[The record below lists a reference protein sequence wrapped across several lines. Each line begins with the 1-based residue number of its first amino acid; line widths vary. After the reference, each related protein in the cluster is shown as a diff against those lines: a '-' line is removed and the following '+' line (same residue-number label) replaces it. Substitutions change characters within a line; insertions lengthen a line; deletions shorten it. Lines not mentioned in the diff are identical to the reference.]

1 MEENRNDPLTFIGFL
16 LISIIIMFWYYSNQ
30 NIPAIVENDS
40 QNIEKTISEDQLL
53 EDQLLIDNKT
63 KEIKEDDKYSFQQK
77 KLVLENKK
85 IYIEIDTKGANISM
99 LNLKEFTN
107 YNDDSLMLV
116 DLDNSSFNISIP
128 NNYNGTIDSKDII
141 FDSDIIERNKKVKL
155 TGYISDKDF
164 IEITY
169 NLDNDSYMLDYQIKL
184 NGFDTNSDQN
194 DFFISWTK
202 DSFRNSKS
210 IDYENR
216 YTALSYGFEDEKDSY
231 LSATGSSDKVIDDVN
246 WISYRE
252 HFFSSIL
259 MFENKVDKIQI
270 FSENLASVEVLDKKY
285 TKRFSTIIPI
295 DTNNSSSDFRF
306 YFGPTD
312 YNTLKGYNL
321 GIERSVPVGWGIFG
335 WINTFI
341 FFPLFSFLTKYF
353 SYGISIIVLTI
364 IVKILIA
371 PITYKQYLS
380 QAKMKVLKPEIEEI
394 NEKYKDDPMKKQQ
407 ETMSLYTRS
416 GANPMAGCL
425 PALAQ
430 MPIFF
435 ALFVFFPA
443 AFSLRQK
450 SFLWADDLSS
460 YDSILDLG
468 FYIPL
473 YGDHISLFPILA
485 SVAIFFYTKMTT
497 GGQMMPSSQTGGV
510 NMKLIMYMMP
520 LMMLFFFNNYASGL
534 SLYYFI
540 SNLLTIILML
550 LIKRFYIDDK
560 KILREIEENKQKP
573 VKAGGFR
580 ARLQKA
586 MEEAEK
592 QKRNNERRR

>member
-30 NIPAIVENDS
+30 SIPAIVENDAEI
-40 QNIEKTISEDQLL
+40 IENTISED
-53 EDQLLIDNKT
+53 ELLIDNKP
-63 KEIKEDDKYSFQQK
+63 KEIKKENKYDFEQK
-77 KLVLENKK
+77 KIVLENDK
-85 IYIEIDTKGANISM
+85 IYLEIDTKGANISL
-99 LNLKEFTN
+99 LNLKEYTN
-107 YNDDSLMLV
+107 YNDESLMLV
-116 DLDNSSFNISIP
+116 DLDNSSLNISLP
-128 NNYNGTIDSKDII
+128 DSQNNRIIDSKDII
-141 FDSDIIERNKKVKL
+141 FDSDILEENKKIKL
-155 TGYISDKDF
+155 TGYISDDDS
-164 IEITY
+164 IEIIY
-169 NLDNDSYMLDYQIKL
+169 NLDNDSFMLDYQLKF
-184 NGFDTNSDQN
+184 NGFQTYQNQN
-194 DFFISWTK
+194 DFYISWIK

-210 IDYENR
+210 LDYENR

-231 LSATGSSDKVIDDVN
+231 LSITGSSDKIIDDVN

-259 MFENKVDKIQI
+259 MFEDKLDKIQI
-270 FSENLASVEVLDKKY
+270 FSENLASIDELEKKY

-295 DTNNSSSDFRF
+295 EINNSTSDFRF

-312 YNTLKGYNL
+312 YDTLKEYNL
-321 GIERSVPVGWGIFG
+321 GIENSVPVGWGIFG

-394 NEKYKDDPMKKQQ
+394 NEKYKDDPMKRQQ

-460 YDSILDLG
+460 YDSILDFG

-497 GGQMMPSSQTGGV
+497 GGQMMPASQTGGV
-510 NMKLIMYMMP
+510 NMKLIMYLMP

-534 SLYYFI
+534 SLYYFV
-540 SNLLTIILML
+540 SNLLTIMLML

-560 KILREIEENKQKP
+560 KILREIEQNKQKP
-573 VKAGGFR
+573 IKVGGFR

-592 QKRNNERRR
+592 QKRNKERKS

>member
-30 NIPAIVENDS
+30 SIPAIVGNDAEIIEN
-40 QNIEKTISEDQLL
+40 TISED
-53 EDQLLIDNKT
+53 ELLIDNKP
-63 KEIKEDDKYSFQQK
+63 KEIKKENKYDFEQK
-77 KLVLENKK
+77 KIVLENDK
-85 IYIEIDTKGANISM
+85 IYLEIDTKGANITL
-99 LNLKEFTN
+99 LNLKEYTN
-107 YNDDSLMLV
+107 YNDESLMLV
-116 DLDNSSFNISIP
+116 DLDNSSLNISLPDNQNSRI
-128 NNYNGTIDSKDII
+128 IDSKDII
-141 FDSDIIERNKKVKL
+141 FDSDILEENKKIKL
-155 TGYISDKDF
+155 TGYISDDDS
-164 IEITY
+164 IEIIY
-169 NLDNDSYMLDYQIKL
+169 NLDNDSFMLDYQLKF
-184 NGFDTNSDQN
+184 NGFQTYQNQN
-194 DFFISWTK
+194 DFYISWIK

-210 IDYENR
+210 LDYENR

-231 LSATGSSDKVIDDVN
+231 LSITGSSDKIIDDVN

-259 MFENKVDKIQI
+259 MFEDKLDKIQI
-270 FSENLASVEVLDKKY
+270 FSENLASIDELEKKY

-295 DTNNSSSDFRF
+295 EINNSTSDFRF

-312 YNTLKGYNL
+312 YDSLKEYNL
-321 GIERSVPVGWGIFG
+321 GIENSVPVGWGIFG

-394 NEKYKDDPMKKQQ
+394 NEKYKDDPMKRQQ

-460 YDSILDLG
+460 YDSILDFG

-497 GGQMMPSSQTGGV
+497 GGQMMPASQTGGV
-510 NMKLIMYMMP
+510 NMKLIMYLMP

-534 SLYYFI
+534 SLYYFV

-560 KILREIEENKQKP
+560 KILREIEQNKQKP
-573 VKAGGFR
+573 IKVGGFR

-592 QKRNNERRR
+592 QKRNNERKS

>member
-30 NIPAIVENDS
+30 SIPAIVGNDAEIIEN
-40 QNIEKTISEDQLL
+40 TISED
-53 EDQLLIDNKT
+53 ELLIDNKP
-63 KEIKEDDKYSFQQK
+63 KEIKEEDKYNFQQK
-77 KLVLENKK
+77 KLVLENDKM
-85 IYIEIDTKGANISM
+85 YLEIDTKGANITL
-99 LNLKEFTN
+99 LNLKGYTN
-107 YNDDSLMLV
+107 YNDESLMLV
-116 DLDNSSFNISIP
+116 DQDNSSLNISIP
-128 NNYNGTIDSKDII
+128 DNQNSRVIDTKDII
-141 FDSDIIERNKKVKL
+141 FESDILQENKKIKF
-155 TGYISDKDF
+155 TGYISDDDI
-164 IEITY
+164 IEIIY
-169 NLDNDSYMLDYQIKL
+169 NLDNDSFMLDYQVKF
-184 NGFDTNSDQN
+184 NGFETYQNQN
-194 DFFISWTK
+194 DFYISWIK

-210 IDYENR
+210 LDYENR

-231 LSATGSSDKVIDDVN
+231 LSITGSSDKIIDDVN

-252 HFFSSIL
+252 HFFSSII
-259 MFENKVDKIQI
+259 MFEDKLDKIQI
-270 FSENLASVEVLDKKY
+270 FSENLASIDELEKKY

-295 DTNNSSSDFRF
+295 EINNSTSDFRF

-312 YNTLKGYNL
+312 YDSLKEYNL
-321 GIERSVPVGWGIFG
+321 GIENSVPVGWGIFG

-394 NEKYKDDPMKKQQ
+394 NEKYKDDPMKRQQ

-460 YDSILDLG
+460 YDSILDFG

-497 GGQMMPSSQTGGV
+497 GGQMMPASQTGGV
-510 NMKLIMYMMP
+510 NMKLIMYLMP

-534 SLYYFI
+534 SLYYFV

-560 KILREIEENKQKP
+560 KILREIEQNKQKP
-573 VKAGGFR
+573 IKVGGFR

-592 QKRNNERRR
+592 QKRNNERKS

>member
-30 NIPAIVENDS
+30 NIPAIVENDTEK
-40 QNIEKTISEDQLL
+40 IENTIAED
-53 EDQLLIDNKT
+53 ELLIDNKP
-63 KEIKEDDKYSFQQK
+63 KEIKEEDKYNFQQK
-77 KLVLENKK
+77 KLVLENDKM
-85 IYIEIDTKGANISM
+85 YLEIDTKGANITL
-99 LNLKEFTN
+99 LNLKGYTN
-107 YNDDSLMLV
+107 YNDESLMLV
-116 DLDNSSFNISIP
+116 DQDNSSLNISIP
-128 NNYNGTIDSKDII
+128 DNQNSRVIDTKDII
-141 FDSDIIERNKKVKL
+141 FDSDILQENKKIKF
-155 TGYISDKDF
+155 TGYISDDDI
-164 IEITY
+164 IEIIY
-169 NLDNDSYMLDYQIKL
+169 NLDNDSFMLDYQVKF
-184 NGFDTNSDQN
+184 NGFETYQNQN
-194 DFFISWTK
+194 DFYISWIK

-210 IDYENR
+210 LDYENR

-231 LSATGSSDKVIDDVN
+231 LSIAGSSDKIIDDVN

-259 MFENKVDKIQI
+259 MFDDKLDKIQI
-270 FSENLASVEVLDKKY
+270 FSENLASIDELEKKY

-295 DTNNSSSDFRF
+295 EINNSTSDFIF

-312 YNTLKGYNL
+312 YDALKEYNL
-321 GIERSVPVGWGIFG
+321 GIENSVPVGWGIFG

-394 NEKYKDDPMKKQQ
+394 NEKYKDDPMKRQQ

-460 YDSILDLG
+460 YDSILDFG

-497 GGQMMPSSQTGGV
+497 GGQMMPASQTGGV
-510 NMKLIMYMMP
+510 NMKLIMYLMP

-534 SLYYFI
+534 SLYYFV

-560 KILREIEENKQKP
+560 KILREIEQNKQKP
-573 VKAGGFR
+573 IKVGGFR

-592 QKRNNERRR
+592 QKRNKERKS

>member
-30 NIPAIVENDS
+30 SIPAIVENDAEI
-40 QNIEKTISEDQLL
+40 IENTISED
-53 EDQLLIDNKT
+53 ELLIDNKP
-63 KEIKEDDKYSFQQK
+63 KEIKKENKYDFEQK
-77 KLVLENKK
+77 KIVLENDK
-85 IYIEIDTKGANISM
+85 IYLEIDTKGANITL
-99 LNLKEFTN
+99 LNLKEYTN
-107 YNDDSLMLV
+107 YNDESLMLV
-116 DLDNSSFNISIP
+116 DLNNSSLNISLP
-128 NNYNGTIDSKDII
+128 DSQNNRIIDSKDII
-141 FDSDIIERNKKVKL
+141 FDSDILEENKKIKL
-155 TGYISDKDF
+155 TGYISDDDS
-164 IEITY
+164 IEIIY
-169 NLDNDSYMLDYQIKL
+169 NLDNDSFMLDYQLKF
-184 NGFDTNSDQN
+184 NGFQTYQNQN
-194 DFFISWTK
+194 DFYISWIK

-210 IDYENR
+210 LDYENR

-231 LSATGSSDKVIDDVN
+231 LSITGSSDKIIDDVN

-259 MFENKVDKIQI
+259 MFEDKLDKIQI
-270 FSENLASVEVLDKKY
+270 FSENLASIDELEKKY

-295 DTNNSSSDFRF
+295 EINNSTSDFRF

-312 YNTLKGYNL
+312 YDSLKEYNL
-321 GIERSVPVGWGIFG
+321 GIENSVPVGWGIFG

-394 NEKYKDDPMKKQQ
+394 NEKYKDDPMKRQQ

-460 YDSILDLG
+460 YDSILDFG

-497 GGQMMPSSQTGGV
+497 GGQMMPASQTGGV
-510 NMKLIMYMMP
+510 NMKLIMYLMP

-534 SLYYFI
+534 SLYYFV
-540 SNLLTIILML
+540 SNLLTIMLML

-560 KILREIEENKQKP
+560 KILREIEQNKQKP
-573 VKAGGFR
+573 IKVGGFR

-592 QKRNNERRR
+592 QKRNNERKS

>member
-30 NIPAIVENDS
+30 SIPAIVENDAEI
-40 QNIEKTISEDQLL
+40 IENTISED
-53 EDQLLIDNKT
+53 ELLIDNKP
-63 KEIKEDDKYSFQQK
+63 KEIKKENKYDFEQK
-77 KLVLENKK
+77 KIVLENDK
-85 IYIEIDTKGANISM
+85 IYLEIDTKGANITL
-99 LNLKEFTN
+99 LNLKEYTN
-107 YNDDSLMLV
+107 YNDESLMLV
-116 DLDNSSFNISIP
+116 DLDNSSLNISLPDNQNSRI
-128 NNYNGTIDSKDII
+128 IDSKDII
-141 FDSDIIERNKKVKL
+141 FDSDILEQNKKIKL
-155 TGYISDKDF
+155 TGYISDDDS
-164 IEITY
+164 IEIIY
-169 NLDNDSYMLDYQIKL
+169 NLDNDSFMLDYQLKF
-184 NGFDTNSDQN
+184 NGFQTYQNQN
-194 DFFISWTK
+194 DFYISWIK

-210 IDYENR
+210 LDYENR

-231 LSATGSSDKVIDDVN
+231 LSITGSSDKIIDDVN

-259 MFENKVDKIQI
+259 MFEDKLDKIQI
-270 FSENLASVEVLDKKY
+270 FSENLASIDELEKKY

-295 DTNNSSSDFRF
+295 EINNSTSDFRF

-312 YNTLKGYNL
+312 YDTLKEYNL
-321 GIERSVPVGWGIFG
+321 GIENSVPVGWGIFG

-394 NEKYKDDPMKKQQ
+394 NEKYKDDPMKRQQ

-460 YDSILDLG
+460 YDSILDFG

-497 GGQMMPSSQTGGV
+497 GGQMMPASQTGGV
-510 NMKLIMYMMP
+510 NMKLIMYLMP

-534 SLYYFI
+534 SLYYFV
-540 SNLLTIILML
+540 SNLLTIMLML

-560 KILREIEENKQKP
+560 KILREIEQNKQKP
-573 VKAGGFR
+573 IKVGGFR

-592 QKRNNERRR
+592 QKRNNERKS

>member
-77 KLVLENKK
+77 KLVLENEK

-169 NLDNDSYMLDYQIKL
+169 NLDNDSYMLDYKIKL

-259 MFENKVDKIQI
+259 MFENKLDKIQI

>member
-77 KLVLENKK
+77 KLVLENEK

-259 MFENKVDKIQI
+259 MFENKLDKIQI

-592 QKRNNERRR
+592 QKRNNESRG

>member
-1 MEENRNDPLTFIGFL
+1 
-16 LISIIIMFWYYSNQ
+16 MFWYYSNQ
-30 NIPAIVENDS
+30 SIPAIVGNDAEIIEN
-40 QNIEKTISEDQLL
+40 TISED
-53 EDQLLIDNKT
+53 ELLIDNKP
-63 KEIKEDDKYSFQQK
+63 KEIKKENKYDFEQK
-77 KLVLENKK
+77 KIVLENDK
-85 IYIEIDTKGANISM
+85 IYLEIDTKGANITL
-99 LNLKEFTN
+99 LNLKEYTN
-107 YNDDSLMLV
+107 YNDESLMLV
-116 DLDNSSFNISIP
+116 DLDNSSLNISLPDNQNSRI
-128 NNYNGTIDSKDII
+128 IDSKDII
-141 FDSDIIERNKKVKL
+141 FDSDILEENKKIKL
-155 TGYISDKDF
+155 TGYISDDDS
-164 IEITY
+164 IEIIY
-169 NLDNDSYMLDYQIKL
+169 NLDNDSFMLDYQLKF
-184 NGFDTNSDQN
+184 NGFQTYQNQN
-194 DFFISWTK
+194 DFYISWIK

-210 IDYENR
+210 LDYENR

-231 LSATGSSDKVIDDVN
+231 LSITGSSDKIIDDVN

-259 MFENKVDKIQI
+259 MFEDKLDKIQI
-270 FSENLASVEVLDKKY
+270 FSENLASIDELEKKY

-295 DTNNSSSDFRF
+295 EINNSTSDFRF

-312 YNTLKGYNL
+312 YDSLKEYNL
-321 GIERSVPVGWGIFG
+321 GIENSVPVGWGIFG

-394 NEKYKDDPMKKQQ
+394 NEKYKDDPMKRQQ

-460 YDSILDLG
+460 YDSILDFG

-497 GGQMMPSSQTGGV
+497 GGQMMPASQTGGV
-510 NMKLIMYMMP
+510 NMKLIMYLMP

-534 SLYYFI
+534 SLYYFV
-540 SNLLTIILML
+540 SNLLTIMLML

-560 KILREIEENKQKP
+560 KILREIEQNKQKP
-573 VKAGGFR
+573 IKVGGFR

-592 QKRNNERRR
+592 QKRNNERKS

>member
-30 NIPAIVENDS
+30 SIPAIVGNDAEIIEN
-40 QNIEKTISEDQLL
+40 TISED
-53 EDQLLIDNKT
+53 ELLIDNKP
-63 KEIKEDDKYSFQQK
+63 KEIKKENKYNFQRK
-77 KLVLENKK
+77 KIVLENDK
-85 IYIEIDTKGANISM
+85 IYLEIDTKGANITL
-99 LNLKEFTN
+99 LNLKEYTN
-107 YNDDSLMLV
+107 YNDESLMLV
-116 DLDNSSFNISIP
+116 DLDNSSLNISLPDNQNSRI
-128 NNYNGTIDSKDII
+128 IDSKDII
-141 FDSDIIERNKKVKL
+141 FDSDILEENKKIKL
-155 TGYISDKDF
+155 TGYISDDDS
-164 IEITY
+164 IEIIY
-169 NLDNDSYMLDYQIKL
+169 NLDNDSFMLDYQLKF
-184 NGFDTNSDQN
+184 NGFQTYQNQN
-194 DFFISWTK
+194 DFYISWIK

-210 IDYENR
+210 LDYENR

-231 LSATGSSDKVIDDVN
+231 LSITGSSDKIIDDVN

-259 MFENKVDKIQI
+259 MFEDKLDKIQI
-270 FSENLASVEVLDKKY
+270 FSENLASIDELEKKY

-295 DTNNSSSDFRF
+295 EINNSTSDFRF

-312 YNTLKGYNL
+312 YDSLKEYNL
-321 GIERSVPVGWGIFG
+321 GIENSVPVGWGIFG

-394 NEKYKDDPMKKQQ
+394 NEKYKDDPMKRQQ

-460 YDSILDLG
+460 YDSILDFG

-497 GGQMMPSSQTGGV
+497 GGQMMPASQTGGV
-510 NMKLIMYMMP
+510 NMKLIMYLMP

-534 SLYYFI
+534 SLYYFV
-540 SNLLTIILML
+540 SNLLTIMLML

-560 KILREIEENKQKP
+560 KILREIEQNKQKP
-573 VKAGGFR
+573 IKVGGFR

-592 QKRNNERRR
+592 QKRNNERKS

>member
-30 NIPAIVENDS
+30 SIPAIVGNDAEIIEN
-40 QNIEKTISEDQLL
+40 TISED
-53 EDQLLIDNKT
+53 ELLIDNKP
-63 KEIKEDDKYSFQQK
+63 KEIKKENKYDFEQK
-77 KLVLENKK
+77 KIVLENDK
-85 IYIEIDTKGANISM
+85 IYLEIDTKGANISL
-99 LNLKEFTN
+99 LNLKEYTN
-107 YNDDSLMLV
+107 YNDESLMLV
-116 DLDNSSFNISIP
+116 DLDNSSLNISLP
-128 NNYNGTIDSKDII
+128 DSQNNRIIDSKDII
-141 FDSDIIERNKKVKL
+141 FDSDILEENKKIKL
-155 TGYISDKDF
+155 TGYISDDDS
-164 IEITY
+164 IEIIY
-169 NLDNDSYMLDYQIKL
+169 NLDNDSFILDYQLKF
-184 NGFDTNSDQN
+184 NGFQTYQNQN
-194 DFFISWTK
+194 DFYISWIK

-210 IDYENR
+210 LDYENR

-231 LSATGSSDKVIDDVN
+231 LSITGSSDKIIDDVN

-259 MFENKVDKIQI
+259 MFEDKLDKIQI
-270 FSENLASVEVLDKKY
+270 FSENLASIDELEKKY

-295 DTNNSSSDFRF
+295 EINNSTSDFRF

-312 YNTLKGYNL
+312 YDSLKEYNL
-321 GIERSVPVGWGIFG
+321 GIENSVPVGWGIFG

-394 NEKYKDDPMKKQQ
+394 NEKYKDDPMKRQQ

-460 YDSILDLG
+460 YDSILDFG

-497 GGQMMPSSQTGGV
+497 GGQMMPASQTGGV
-510 NMKLIMYMMP
+510 NMKLIMYLMP

-534 SLYYFI
+534 SLYYFV
-540 SNLLTIILML
+540 SNLLTIMLML

-560 KILREIEENKQKP
+560 KILREIEQNKQKP
-573 VKAGGFR
+573 IKVGGFR

-592 QKRNNERRR
+592 QKRNNERKS

>member
-30 NIPAIVENDS
+30 NIPAIVENDTEK
-40 QNIEKTISEDQLL
+40 IENTIAED
-53 EDQLLIDNKT
+53 ELLIDNKP
-63 KEIKEDDKYSFQQK
+63 KEIKEEDKYNFQQK
-77 KLVLENKK
+77 KLVLENDKM
-85 IYIEIDTKGANISM
+85 YLEIDTKGANITL
-99 LNLKEFTN
+99 LNLKGYTN
-107 YNDDSLMLV
+107 YNDESLMLV
-116 DLDNSSFNISIP
+116 DQDNSSLNISIP
-128 NNYNGTIDSKDII
+128 DNQNSRVIDTKDII
-141 FDSDIIERNKKVKL
+141 FDSDILQENKKIKF
-155 TGYISDKDF
+155 TGYISDDDI
-164 IEITY
+164 IEIIY
-169 NLDNDSYMLDYQIKL
+169 NLDNDSFMLDYQLKF
-184 NGFDTNSDQN
+184 NGFQTYQNQN
-194 DFFISWTK
+194 DFYISWIK

-210 IDYENR
+210 LDYENR

-231 LSATGSSDKVIDDVN
+231 LSITGSSDKIIDDVN

-259 MFENKVDKIQI
+259 MFEDKLDKIQI
-270 FSENLASVEVLDKKY
+270 FSENLASIDELEKKY

-295 DTNNSSSDFRF
+295 EINNSTSDFRF

-312 YNTLKGYNL
+312 YDSLKEYNL
-321 GIERSVPVGWGIFG
+321 GIENSVPVGWGIFG

-394 NEKYKDDPMKKQQ
+394 NEKYKDDPMKRQQ

-460 YDSILDLG
+460 YDSILDFG

-497 GGQMMPSSQTGGV
+497 GGQMMPASQTGGV
-510 NMKLIMYMMP
+510 NMKLIMYLMP

-534 SLYYFI
+534 SLYYFV

-560 KILREIEENKQKP
+560 KILREIEQNKQKP
-573 VKAGGFR
+573 IKVGGFR

-592 QKRNNERRR
+592 QKRNNERKS

>member
-30 NIPAIVENDS
+30 SIPAIVGNDAEIIEN
-40 QNIEKTISEDQLL
+40 TISED
-53 EDQLLIDNKT
+53 ELLIDNKP
-63 KEIKEDDKYSFQQK
+63 KEIKKENKYDFEQK
-77 KLVLENKK
+77 KIVLENDK
-85 IYIEIDTKGANISM
+85 IYLEIDTKGANITL
-99 LNLKEFTN
+99 LNLKEYTN
-107 YNDDSLMLV
+107 YNDESLMLV
-116 DLDNSSFNISIP
+116 DLDNSSLNISLPDNQNSRI
-128 NNYNGTIDSKDII
+128 IDSKDII
-141 FDSDIIERNKKVKL
+141 FDSDILEENKKIKL
-155 TGYISDKDF
+155 TGYISDDDS
-164 IEITY
+164 IEIIY
-169 NLDNDSYMLDYQIKL
+169 NLDNDSFMLDYQLKF
-184 NGFDTNSDQN
+184 NGFQTYQNQN
-194 DFFISWTK
+194 DFYISWIK

-210 IDYENR
+210 LDYENR

-231 LSATGSSDKVIDDVN
+231 LSITGSSDKIIDDVN

-259 MFENKVDKIQI
+259 MFEDKLDKIQI
-270 FSENLASVEVLDKKY
+270 FSENLASIDELEKKY

-295 DTNNSSSDFRF
+295 EINNSTSDFRF

-312 YNTLKGYNL
+312 YDTLKEYNL
-321 GIERSVPVGWGIFG
+321 GIENSVPVGWGIFG

-394 NEKYKDDPMKKQQ
+394 NEKYKDDPMKRQQ

-460 YDSILDLG
+460 YDSILDFG

-497 GGQMMPSSQTGGV
+497 GGQMMPASQTGGV
-510 NMKLIMYMMP
+510 NMKLIMYLMP

-534 SLYYFI
+534 SLYYFV
-540 SNLLTIILML
+540 SNLLTIMLML

-560 KILREIEENKQKP
+560 KILREIEQNKQKP
-573 VKAGGFR
+573 IKVGGFR

-592 QKRNNERRR
+592 QKRNNERKS

>member
-30 NIPAIVENDS
+30 NIPAIVENDTEK
-40 QNIEKTISEDQLL
+40 IENTIAED
-53 EDQLLIDNKT
+53 ELLIDNKP
-63 KEIKEDDKYSFQQK
+63 KEIKEEDKYNFQQK
-77 KLVLENKK
+77 KLVLENDKM
-85 IYIEIDTKGANISM
+85 YLEIDTKGANITL
-99 LNLKEFTN
+99 LNLKGYTN
-107 YNDDSLMLV
+107 YNDESLTLV
-116 DLDNSSFNISIP
+116 DQDNSSLNISIP
-128 NNYNGTIDSKDII
+128 DNQNSRVIDTKDII
-141 FDSDIIERNKKVKL
+141 FDSDILQENKKIKF
-155 TGYISDKDF
+155 TGYISDDDI
-164 IEITY
+164 IEIIY
-169 NLDNDSYMLDYQIKL
+169 NLDNDSFMLDYQVKF
-184 NGFDTNSDQN
+184 NGFETYQNQN
-194 DFFISWTK
+194 DFYISWIK

-210 IDYENR
+210 LDYENR

-231 LSATGSSDKVIDDVN
+231 LSIAGSSDKIIDDVN

-259 MFENKVDKIQI
+259 MFDDKLDKIQI
-270 FSENLASVEVLDKKY
+270 FSENLASIDELEKKY

-295 DTNNSSSDFRF
+295 EINNSTSDFRF

-312 YNTLKGYNL
+312 YDSLKEYNL
-321 GIERSVPVGWGIFG
+321 GIENSVPVGWGIFG

-394 NEKYKDDPMKKQQ
+394 NEKYKDDPMKRQQ

-460 YDSILDLG
+460 YDSILDFG

-497 GGQMMPSSQTGGV
+497 GGQMMPASQTGGV
-510 NMKLIMYMMP
+510 NMKLIMYLMP

-534 SLYYFI
+534 SLYYFV

-560 KILREIEENKQKP
+560 KILREIEQNKQKP
-573 VKAGGFR
+573 IKVGGFR

-592 QKRNNERRR
+592 QKRNNERKS

>member
-30 NIPAIVENDS
+30 SIPAIVENDAEI
-40 QNIEKTISEDQLL
+40 IENTISED
-53 EDQLLIDNKT
+53 ELLIDNKP
-63 KEIKEDDKYSFQQK
+63 KEIKKENKYDFEQK
-77 KLVLENKK
+77 KIVLENDK
-85 IYIEIDTKGANISM
+85 IYLEIDTKGANISL
-99 LNLKEFTN
+99 LNLKEYTN
-107 YNDDSLMLV
+107 YNDESLMLV
-116 DLDNSSFNISIP
+116 DLDNSSLNISLP
-128 NNYNGTIDSKDII
+128 DSQNNRIIDSKDII
-141 FDSDIIERNKKVKL
+141 FDSDILEENKKIKL
-155 TGYISDKDF
+155 TGYISDDDS
-164 IEITY
+164 IEIIY
-169 NLDNDSYMLDYQIKL
+169 NLDNDSFMLDYQLKF
-184 NGFDTNSDQN
+184 NGFQTYQNQN
-194 DFFISWTK
+194 DFYISWIK

-210 IDYENR
+210 LDYENR

-231 LSATGSSDKVIDDVN
+231 LSITGSSDKIIDDVN

-259 MFENKVDKIQI
+259 MFEDKLDKIQI
-270 FSENLASVEVLDKKY
+270 FSENLASIDELEKKY

-295 DTNNSSSDFRF
+295 EINNSTSDFRF

-312 YNTLKGYNL
+312 YDSLKEYNL
-321 GIERSVPVGWGIFG
+321 GIENSVPVGWGIFG

-394 NEKYKDDPMKKQQ
+394 NEKYKDDPMKRQQ

-460 YDSILDLG
+460 YDSILDFG

-497 GGQMMPSSQTGGV
+497 GGQMMPASQTGGV

-534 SLYYFI
+534 SLYYFV

-560 KILREIEENKQKP
+560 KILREIEQNKQKP
-573 VKAGGFR
+573 IKVGGFR

-592 QKRNNERRR
+592 QKRNNERKS

>member
-30 NIPAIVENDS
+30 SIPAIVENDTEV
-40 QNIEKTISEDQLL
+40 IENTIAED
-53 EDQLLIDNKT
+53 ELLIDNKP
-63 KEIKEDDKYSFQQK
+63 KEIKKENKYNFQRK
-77 KLVLENKK
+77 KIVLENDK
-85 IYIEIDTKGANISM
+85 IYLEIDTKGANITL
-99 LNLKEFTN
+99 LNLKEYTN
-107 YNDDSLMLV
+107 YNDESLMLV
-116 DLDNSSFNISIP
+116 DLDNSSLNISIP
-128 NNYNGTIDSKDII
+128 DNQNSRIIDTKDII
-141 FDSDIIERNKKVKL
+141 FDSDILQENKKIKL
-155 TGYISDKDF
+155 TGYISDDDI
-164 IEITY
+164 IEIIY
-169 NLDNDSYMLDYQIKL
+169 NLDNDSFMLDYQVKF
-184 NGFDTNSDQN
+184 NGFETYKNQN
-194 DFFISWTK
+194 DFYISWIK

-210 IDYENR
+210 LDYENR

-231 LSATGSSDKVIDDVN
+231 LSITGSSDKIIDDVN

-259 MFENKVDKIQI
+259 MFEDKLDKIQI
-270 FSENLASVEVLDKKY
+270 FSENLASIDELEKKY

-295 DTNNSSSDFRF
+295 EINNSTSDFRF

-312 YNTLKGYNL
+312 YDSLKEYNL
-321 GIERSVPVGWGIFG
+321 GIENSVPVGWGIFG

-394 NEKYKDDPMKKQQ
+394 NEKYKDDPMKRQQ

-460 YDSILDLG
+460 YDSILDFG

-497 GGQMMPSSQTGGV
+497 GGQMMPASQTGGV
-510 NMKLIMYMMP
+510 NMKLIMYLMP

-534 SLYYFI
+534 SLYYFV
-540 SNLLTIILML
+540 SNLLTIMLML

-560 KILREIEENKQKP
+560 KILREIEQNKQKP
-573 VKAGGFR
+573 IKVGGFR

-592 QKRNNERRR
+592 QKRNNERKS

>member
-30 NIPAIVENDS
+30 SIPAIVGNDAEIIEN
-40 QNIEKTISEDQLL
+40 TISED
-53 EDQLLIDNKT
+53 ELLIDNKP
-63 KEIKEDDKYSFQQK
+63 KEIKKENKYDFEQK
-77 KLVLENKK
+77 KIVLENDK
-85 IYIEIDTKGANISM
+85 IYLEIDTKGANITL
-99 LNLKEFTN
+99 LNLKEYTN
-107 YNDDSLMLV
+107 YNDESLMLV
-116 DLDNSSFNISIP
+116 DLDNSSLNISLP
-128 NNYNGTIDSKDII
+128 DSQNNRIIDSKDVIC
-141 FDSDIIERNKKVKL
+141 DSDVLEENKKIKL
-155 TGYISDKDF
+155 TGYISDDDS
-164 IEITY
+164 IEIIY
-169 NLDNDSYMLDYQIKL
+169 NLDNDSFMLDYQLKF
-184 NGFDTNSDQN
+184 NGFQTYQNQN
-194 DFFISWTK
+194 DFYISWIK

-210 IDYENR
+210 LDYENR

-231 LSATGSSDKVIDDVN
+231 LSITGSSDKIIDDVN

-259 MFENKVDKIQI
+259 MFEDKLDKIQI
-270 FSENLASVEVLDKKY
+270 FSENLASIDELEKKY

-295 DTNNSSSDFRF
+295 EINNSTSDFRF

-312 YNTLKGYNL
+312 YDSLKEYNL
-321 GIERSVPVGWGIFG
+321 GIENSVPVGWGIFG

-394 NEKYKDDPMKKQQ
+394 NEKYKDDPMKRQQ

-460 YDSILDLG
+460 YDSILDFG

-497 GGQMMPSSQTGGV
+497 GGQMMPASQTGGV
-510 NMKLIMYMMP
+510 NMKLIMYLMP

-534 SLYYFI
+534 SLYYFV
-540 SNLLTIILML
+540 SNLLTIMLML

-560 KILREIEENKQKP
+560 KILREIEQNKQKP
-573 VKAGGFR
+573 IKVGGFR

-592 QKRNNERRR
+592 QKRNNERKS

>member
-30 NIPAIVENDS
+30 SIPAIVENDAEI
-40 QNIEKTISEDQLL
+40 IENTISED
-53 EDQLLIDNKT
+53 ELLIDNKP
-63 KEIKEDDKYSFQQK
+63 KEIKKENKYDFEQK
-77 KLVLENKK
+77 KIVLENDK
-85 IYIEIDTKGANISM
+85 IYLEIDTKGANIS
-99 LNLKEFTN
+99 LLSLKEYTN
-107 YNDDSLMLV
+107 YNDESLMLV
-116 DLDNSSFNISIP
+116 DLDNSSLNISLP
-128 NNYNGTIDSKDII
+128 DSQNNRIIDSKDII
-141 FDSDIIERNKKVKL
+141 FDSDILEENKKIKL
-155 TGYISDKDF
+155 TGYISDDDS
-164 IEITY
+164 IEIIY
-169 NLDNDSYMLDYQIKL
+169 NLDNDSFMLDYQLKF
-184 NGFDTNSDQN
+184 NGFQTYQNQN
-194 DFFISWTK
+194 DFYISWIK

-210 IDYENR
+210 LDYENR

-231 LSATGSSDKVIDDVN
+231 LSITGSSDKIIDDVN

-259 MFENKVDKIQI
+259 MFEDKLDKIQI
-270 FSENLASVEVLDKKY
+270 FSENLASIDELEKKY

-295 DTNNSSSDFRF
+295 EINNSTSDFRF

-312 YNTLKGYNL
+312 YDSLKEYNL
-321 GIERSVPVGWGIFG
+321 GIENSVPVGWGIFG

-394 NEKYKDDPMKKQQ
+394 NEKYKDDPMKRQQ

-460 YDSILDLG
+460 YDSILDFG

-497 GGQMMPSSQTGGV
+497 GGQMMPASQTGGV
-510 NMKLIMYMMP
+510 NMKLIMYLMP

-534 SLYYFI
+534 SLYYFV
-540 SNLLTIILML
+540 SNLLTIMLML

-560 KILREIEENKQKP
+560 KILREIEQNKQKP
-573 VKAGGFR
+573 IKVGGFR

-592 QKRNNERRR
+592 QKRNNERKS

>member
-30 NIPAIVENDS
+30 SIPAIVGNDAEIIEN
-40 QNIEKTISEDQLL
+40 TISED
-53 EDQLLIDNKT
+53 ELLIDNKP
-63 KEIKEDDKYSFQQK
+63 KEIKKENKYDFEQK
-77 KLVLENKK
+77 KIVLENDK
-85 IYIEIDTKGANISM
+85 IYLEIDTKGANITL
-99 LNLKEFTN
+99 LNLKEYTN
-107 YNDDSLMLV
+107 YNDESLMLV
-116 DLDNSSFNISIP
+116 DLDNSSLNISLP
-128 NNYNGTIDSKDII
+128 DSQNNRIIDSKDII
-141 FDSDIIERNKKVKL
+141 FDSDILEENKKIKL
-155 TGYISDKDF
+155 TGYISDDDS
-164 IEITY
+164 IEIIY
-169 NLDNDSYMLDYQIKL
+169 NLDNDSFMLDYQLKF
-184 NGFDTNSDQN
+184 NGFQTYQNQN
-194 DFFISWTK
+194 DFYISWIK

-210 IDYENR
+210 LDYENR

-231 LSATGSSDKVIDDVN
+231 LSITGSSDKIIDDVN

-259 MFENKVDKIQI
+259 MFEDKLDKIQI
-270 FSENLASVEVLDKKY
+270 FSENLASIDELEKKY

-295 DTNNSSSDFRF
+295 EINNSTSDFRF

-312 YNTLKGYNL
+312 YDTLKEYNL
-321 GIERSVPVGWGIFG
+321 GIENSVPVGWGIFG

-394 NEKYKDDPMKKQQ
+394 NEKYKDDPMKRQQ

-460 YDSILDLG
+460 YDSILDFG

-473 YGDHISLFPILA
+473 YGDHISLFLILA

-497 GGQMMPSSQTGGV
+497 GGQMMPASQTGGV
-510 NMKLIMYMMP
+510 NMKLIMYLMP

-534 SLYYFI
+534 SLYYFV
-540 SNLLTIILML
+540 SNLLTIMLML

-560 KILREIEENKQKP
+560 KILREIEQNKQKP
-573 VKAGGFR
+573 IKVGGFR

-592 QKRNNERRR
+592 QKRNNERKS

>member
-1 MEENRNDPLTFIGFL
+1 
-16 LISIIIMFWYYSNQ
+16 MFWYYSNQ
-30 NIPAIVENDS
+30 NIPAIVETDTEK
-40 QNIEKTISEDQLL
+40 IEKTISED
-53 EDQLLIDNKT
+53 ELLIDNKP
-63 KEIKEDDKYSFQQK
+63 KEIKEDDSYNFQQK
-77 KLVLENKK
+77 KLILENEK
-85 IYIEIDTKGANISM
+85 IYMEIDTKGANITM
-99 LNLKEFTN
+99 LKLKEFTN

-116 DLDNSSFNISIP
+116 DVDNSSFNISIP
-128 NNYNGTIDSKDII
+128 NNFNGSIDSKDII
-141 FDSDIIERNKKVKL
+141 FDYDVIERDKKVKL

-169 NLDNDSYMLDYQIKL
+169 DLDNDSYMLDYQIKL
-184 NGFDTNSDQN
+184 NGFESYSNQN
-194 DFFISWTK
+194 DFSISWIK

-210 IDYENR
+210 LDYENR

-231 LSATGSSDKVIDDVN
+231 LTVTGSSDKVIDDVN

-252 HFFSSIL
+252 HFFSSIM
-259 MFENKVDKIQI
+259 MFENKLDKIQI
-270 FSENLASVEVLDKKY
+270 FSENLASIEELEKKY
-285 TKRFSTIIPI
+285 TKRFSAIIPI
-295 DTNNSSSDFRF
+295 DINNSSLDFKF

-312 YNTLKGYNL
+312 YNTLKDYNL

-364 IVKILIA
+364 IVKILIS

-394 NEKYKDDPMKKQQ
+394 NKKYKDDPMKRQQ

>member
-30 NIPAIVENDS
+30 SIPAIVENDAEI
-40 QNIEKTISEDQLL
+40 IENTISED
-53 EDQLLIDNKT
+53 ELLIDNKP
-63 KEIKEDDKYSFQQK
+63 KEIKKENKYDFEQK
-77 KLVLENKK
+77 KIVLENDK
-85 IYIEIDTKGANISM
+85 IYLEIDTKGANISL
-99 LNLKEFTN
+99 LNLKEYTN
-107 YNDDSLMLV
+107 YNDESLMLV
-116 DLDNSSFNISIP
+116 DLDNSSLNISLP
-128 NNYNGTIDSKDII
+128 DSQNNRIIDSKDII
-141 FDSDIIERNKKVKL
+141 FDSDILEENKKIKL
-155 TGYISDKDF
+155 TGYISDDDS
-164 IEITY
+164 IEIIY
-169 NLDNDSYMLDYQIKL
+169 NLDNDSFMLDYQLKF
-184 NGFDTNSDQN
+184 NGFQTYQNQN
-194 DFFISWTK
+194 DFYISWIK

-210 IDYENR
+210 LDYENR

-231 LSATGSSDKVIDDVN
+231 LSITGSSDKIIDDVN

-259 MFENKVDKIQI
+259 MFEDKLDKIQI
-270 FSENLASVEVLDKKY
+270 FSENLASIDELEKKY

-295 DTNNSSSDFRF
+295 EINNSNSDFIF

-312 YNTLKGYNL
+312 YDTLKEYNL
-321 GIERSVPVGWGIFG
+321 GIENSVPVGWGIFG

-394 NEKYKDDPMKKQQ
+394 NEKYKDDPMKRQQ

-460 YDSILDLG
+460 YDSILDFG

-497 GGQMMPSSQTGGV
+497 GGQMMPASQTGGV
-510 NMKLIMYMMP
+510 NMKLIMYLMP

-534 SLYYFI
+534 SLYYFV
-540 SNLLTIILML
+540 SNLLTIMLML

-560 KILREIEENKQKP
+560 KILREIEQNKQKP
-573 VKAGGFR
+573 IKVGGFR

-592 QKRNNERRR
+592 QKRNNERKS

>member
-30 NIPAIVENDS
+30 SIPAIVENDAEI
-40 QNIEKTISEDQLL
+40 IENTISED
-53 EDQLLIDNKT
+53 ELLIDNKP
-63 KEIKEDDKYSFQQK
+63 KEIKKENKYDFEQK
-77 KLVLENKK
+77 KIVLENDK
-85 IYIEIDTKGANISM
+85 IYLEIDTKGANISL
-99 LNLKEFTN
+99 LNLKEYTN
-107 YNDDSLMLV
+107 YNDESLMLV
-116 DLDNSSFNISIP
+116 DLDNSSLNISLP
-128 NNYNGTIDSKDII
+128 DSQNNRIIDSKDII
-141 FDSDIIERNKKVKL
+141 FDSDILEENKKIKL
-155 TGYISDKDF
+155 TGYISDDDS
-164 IEITY
+164 IEIIY
-169 NLDNDSYMLDYQIKL
+169 NLDNDSFMLDYQLKF
-184 NGFDTNSDQN
+184 NGFQTYQNQN
-194 DFFISWTK
+194 DFYISWIK

-210 IDYENR
+210 LDYENR

-231 LSATGSSDKVIDDVN
+231 LSITGSSDKIIDDVN

-259 MFENKVDKIQI
+259 MFEDKLDKIQI
-270 FSENLASVEVLDKKY
+270 FSENLASIDELEKKY

-295 DTNNSSSDFRF
+295 EINNSNSDFIF

-312 YNTLKGYNL
+312 YDALKEYNL
-321 GIERSVPVGWGIFG
+321 GIENSVPVGWGIFG

-394 NEKYKDDPMKKQQ
+394 NEKYKDDPMKRQQ

-460 YDSILDLG
+460 YDSILDFG

-497 GGQMMPSSQTGGV
+497 GGQMMPASQTGGV
-510 NMKLIMYMMP
+510 NMKLIMYLMP

-534 SLYYFI
+534 SLYYFV

-560 KILREIEENKQKP
+560 KILREIEQNKQKP
-573 VKAGGFR
+573 IKVGGFR

-592 QKRNNERRR
+592 QKRNNERKR

>member
-1 MEENRNDPLTFIGFL
+1 MEENRSDPLTFIGFL
-16 LISIIIMFWYYSNQ
+16 LISIIIMFWFYSNQ
-30 NIPAIVENDS
+30 NINEIVENDTEK
-40 QNIEKTISEDQLL
+40 IEKTISDDE
-53 EDQLLIDNKT
+53 LLIDNKT
-63 KEIKEDDKYSFQQK
+63 EEIKEESKFNFQQK
-77 KLVLENKK
+77 KIVLENEK
-85 IYIEIDTKGANISM
+85 IYLEIDSKGANVTL

-107 YNDDSLMLV
+107 YNKDSLMLI

-128 NNYNGTIDSKDII
+128 NNSNISMDSKDII
-141 FDSDIIERNKKVKL
+141 FDYDIIERNKKVKL

-169 NLDNDSYMLDYQIKL
+169 NLNRDSYMLDYQLKL
-184 NGFDTNSDQN
+184 NGFETYSNQN
-194 DFFISWTK
+194 DFSISWIK

-210 IDYENR
+210 LDYENR

-231 LSATGSSDKVIDDVN
+231 LSVTGSSDKVIDDVN

-259 MFENKVDKIQI
+259 MFEDNVNKIQI
-270 FSENLASVEVLDKKY
+270 FSENLASNEVLEKKY

-295 DTNNSSSDFRF
+295 DNNNSGLDFRF

-312 YNTLKGYNL
+312 YNTLKEYEL

-364 IVKILIA
+364 IVKIIIA

-497 GGQMMPSSQTGGV
+497 GSQMMPSSQTGGV

-560 KILREIEENKQKP
+560 QILRDIEENKQKP
-573 VKAGGFR
+573 IKVGGFR
-580 ARLQKA
+580 AKLQKA

-592 QKRNNERRR
+592 QKRNNERGR

>member
-30 NIPAIVENDS
+30 SIPAIVENDAEI
-40 QNIEKTISEDQLL
+40 IENTISED
-53 EDQLLIDNKT
+53 ELLIDNKP
-63 KEIKEDDKYSFQQK
+63 KEIEKENKYDFEQK
-77 KLVLENKK
+77 KIVLENDK
-85 IYIEIDTKGANISM
+85 IYLEIDTKGANISL
-99 LNLKEFTN
+99 LNLKEYTN
-107 YNDDSLMLV
+107 YNDESLMLV
-116 DLDNSSFNISIP
+116 DLDNSSLNISLPDNQNSRI
-128 NNYNGTIDSKDII
+128 IDSKDII
-141 FDSDIIERNKKVKL
+141 FDSDILEENKKIKL
-155 TGYISDKDF
+155 TGYISDDDS
-164 IEITY
+164 IEIIY
-169 NLDNDSYMLDYQIKL
+169 NLDNDSFMLDYQLKF
-184 NGFDTNSDQN
+184 NGFQTYQNQN
-194 DFFISWTK
+194 DFYISWIK

-210 IDYENR
+210 LDYENR

-231 LSATGSSDKVIDDVN
+231 LSITGSSDKIIDDVN

-259 MFENKVDKIQI
+259 MFEDKLDKIQI
-270 FSENLASVEVLDKKY
+270 FSENLASIDELEKKY

-295 DTNNSSSDFRF
+295 EINNSTSDFRF

-312 YNTLKGYNL
+312 YDSLKEYNL
-321 GIERSVPVGWGIFG
+321 GIENSVPVGWGIFG

-394 NEKYKDDPMKKQQ
+394 NEKYKDDPMKRQQ

-460 YDSILDLG
+460 YDSILDFG

-497 GGQMMPSSQTGGV
+497 GGQMMPASQTGGV
-510 NMKLIMYMMP
+510 NMKLIMYLMP

-534 SLYYFI
+534 SLYYFV
-540 SNLLTIILML
+540 SNLLTIMLML

-560 KILREIEENKQKP
+560 KILREIEQNKQKP
-573 VKAGGFR
+573 IKVGGFR

-592 QKRNNERRR
+592 QKRNNERKS

>member
-30 NIPAIVENDS
+30 SIPAIVENDAEI
-40 QNIEKTISEDQLL
+40 IENTISED
-53 EDQLLIDNKT
+53 ELLIDNKP
-63 KEIKEDDKYSFQQK
+63 KEIKKENKYDFEQK
-77 KLVLENKK
+77 KIVLENDK
-85 IYIEIDTKGANISM
+85 IYLEIDTKGANITL
-99 LNLKEFTN
+99 LNLKEYTN
-107 YNDDSLMLV
+107 YNDESLMLV
-116 DLDNSSFNISIP
+116 DLDNSSLNISLPDNQNSRI
-128 NNYNGTIDSKDII
+128 IDSKDII
-141 FDSDIIERNKKVKL
+141 FDSDILEENKKIKL
-155 TGYISDKDF
+155 TGYISDDDS
-164 IEITY
+164 IEIIY
-169 NLDNDSYMLDYQIKL
+169 NLDNDSFMLDYQLKF
-184 NGFDTNSDQN
+184 NGFQTYQNQN
-194 DFFISWTK
+194 DFYISWIK

-210 IDYENR
+210 LDYENR

-231 LSATGSSDKVIDDVN
+231 LSITGSSDKIIDDVN

-259 MFENKVDKIQI
+259 MFEDKLDKIQI
-270 FSENLASVEVLDKKY
+270 FSENLASIDELEKKY

-295 DTNNSSSDFRF
+295 EINNSTSDFRF

-312 YNTLKGYNL
+312 YDSLKEYNI
-321 GIERSVPVGWGIFG
+321 GIENSVPVGWGIFG

-394 NEKYKDDPMKKQQ
+394 NEKYKDDPMKRQQ

-460 YDSILDLG
+460 YDSILDFG

-497 GGQMMPSSQTGGV
+497 GGQMMPASQTGGV
-510 NMKLIMYMMP
+510 NMKLIMYLMP

-534 SLYYFI
+534 SLYYFV

-560 KILREIEENKQKP
+560 KILREIEQNKQKP
-573 VKAGGFR
+573 IKVGGFR

-592 QKRNNERRR
+592 QKRNNERKS

>member
-30 NIPAIVENDS
+30 SIPAIVGNDAEIIEN
-40 QNIEKTISEDQLL
+40 TISED
-53 EDQLLIDNKT
+53 ELLIDNKP
-63 KEIKEDDKYSFQQK
+63 KEIKKENKYDFEQK
-77 KLVLENKK
+77 KIVLENDK
-85 IYIEIDTKGANISM
+85 IYLEIDTKGANISL
-99 LNLKEFTN
+99 LNLKEYTN
-107 YNDDSLMLV
+107 YNDESLMLV
-116 DLDNSSFNISIP
+116 DLDNSSLNISLPDNQNSRI
-128 NNYNGTIDSKDII
+128 IDSKDII
-141 FDSDIIERNKKVKL
+141 FDSDILEENKKIKL
-155 TGYISDKDF
+155 TGYISDDDS
-164 IEITY
+164 IEIIY
-169 NLDNDSYMLDYQIKL
+169 NLDNDSFMLDYQLKF
-184 NGFDTNSDQN
+184 NGFQTYQNQN
-194 DFFISWTK
+194 DFYISWIK

-210 IDYENR
+210 LDYENR

-231 LSATGSSDKVIDDVN
+231 LSITGSSDKIIDDVN

-259 MFENKVDKIQI
+259 MFDDKLDKIQI
-270 FSENLASVEVLDKKY
+270 FSENLASIDELEKKY

-295 DTNNSSSDFRF
+295 EINNSTSDFRF

-312 YNTLKGYNL
+312 YDSLKEYNL
-321 GIERSVPVGWGIFG
+321 GIENSVPVGWGIFG

-394 NEKYKDDPMKKQQ
+394 NEKYKDDPMKRQQ

-460 YDSILDLG
+460 YDSILDFG

-497 GGQMMPSSQTGGV
+497 GGQMMPASQTGGV
-510 NMKLIMYMMP
+510 NMKLIMYLMP

-534 SLYYFI
+534 SLYYFV

-560 KILREIEENKQKP
+560 KILREIEQNKQKP
-573 VKAGGFR
+573 IKVGGFR

-592 QKRNNERRR
+592 QKRNNERKS

>member
-30 NIPAIVENDS
+30 SIPAIVENDAEI
-40 QNIEKTISEDQLL
+40 IENTISED
-53 EDQLLIDNKT
+53 ELLIDNKP
-63 KEIKEDDKYSFQQK
+63 KEIKKENKYDFEQK
-77 KLVLENKK
+77 KIVLENDK
-85 IYIEIDTKGANISM
+85 IYLEIDTKGANITL
-99 LNLKEFTN
+99 LNLKEYTN
-107 YNDDSLMLV
+107 YNDESLMLV
-116 DLDNSSFNISIP
+116 DLDNSSLNISLPDNQNSRI
-128 NNYNGTIDSKDII
+128 IDSKDII
-141 FDSDIIERNKKVKL
+141 FDSDILEENKKIKL
-155 TGYISDKDF
+155 TGYISDDDS
-164 IEITY
+164 IEIIY
-169 NLDNDSYMLDYQIKL
+169 NLDNDSFMLDYQLKF
-184 NGFDTNSDQN
+184 NGFETYQNQN
-194 DFFISWTK
+194 DFYISWIK

-210 IDYENR
+210 LDYENR

-231 LSATGSSDKVIDDVN
+231 LSITGSSDKIIDDVN

-259 MFENKVDKIQI
+259 MFEDKLDKIQI
-270 FSENLASVEVLDKKY
+270 FSENLASIDELEKKY

-295 DTNNSSSDFRF
+295 EINNSTSDFRF

-312 YNTLKGYNL
+312 YDSLKEYNL
-321 GIERSVPVGWGIFG
+321 GIENSVPVGWGIFG

-394 NEKYKDDPMKKQQ
+394 NEKYKDDPMKRQQ

-460 YDSILDLG
+460 YDSILDFG

-497 GGQMMPSSQTGGV
+497 GGQMMPASQTGGV
-510 NMKLIMYMMP
+510 NMKLIMYLMP

-534 SLYYFI
+534 SLYYFV
-540 SNLLTIILML
+540 SNLLTIMLML

-560 KILREIEENKQKP
+560 KILREIEQNKQKP
-573 VKAGGFR
+573 IKVGGFR

-592 QKRNNERRR
+592 QKRNNERKS

>member
-30 NIPAIVENDS
+30 SIPAIVENDAEI
-40 QNIEKTISEDQLL
+40 IENTISED
-53 EDQLLIDNKT
+53 ELLIDNKP
-63 KEIKEDDKYSFQQK
+63 KEIKKENKYDFEQK
-77 KLVLENKK
+77 KIVLENDK
-85 IYIEIDTKGANISM
+85 IYLEIDTKGANITL
-99 LNLKEFTN
+99 LNLKEYTN
-107 YNDDSLMLV
+107 YNDESLMLV
-116 DLDNSSFNISIP
+116 DLDNSSLNISLP
-128 NNYNGTIDSKDII
+128 DSQNNRIIDSKDII
-141 FDSDIIERNKKVKL
+141 FDSDILEENKKIKL
-155 TGYISDKDF
+155 TGYISDDDS
-164 IEITY
+164 IEIIY
-169 NLDNDSYMLDYQIKL
+169 NLDNDSFMLDYQLKF
-184 NGFDTNSDQN
+184 NGFETYQNQN
-194 DFFISWTK
+194 DFYISWIK

-210 IDYENR
+210 LDYENR

-231 LSATGSSDKVIDDVN
+231 LSITGSSDKIIDDVN

-259 MFENKVDKIQI
+259 MFEDKLDKIQI
-270 FSENLASVEVLDKKY
+270 FSENLASIDELEKKY

-295 DTNNSSSDFRF
+295 EINNSTSDFRF

-312 YNTLKGYNL
+312 YDSLKEYNL
-321 GIERSVPVGWGIFG
+321 GIENSVPVGWGIFG

-394 NEKYKDDPMKKQQ
+394 NEKYKDDPMKRQQ

-460 YDSILDLG
+460 YDSILDFG

-497 GGQMMPSSQTGGV
+497 GGQMMPASQTGGV
-510 NMKLIMYMMP
+510 NMKLIMYLMP

-534 SLYYFI
+534 SLYYFV

-560 KILREIEENKQKP
+560 KILREIEQNKQKP
-573 VKAGGFR
+573 IKVGGFR

-592 QKRNNERRR
+592 QKRNNERKS

>member
-30 NIPAIVENDS
+30 SIPAIVENDAEI
-40 QNIEKTISEDQLL
+40 IENTISED
-53 EDQLLIDNKT
+53 ELLIDNKP
-63 KEIKEDDKYSFQQK
+63 KEIKKENKYDFEQK
-77 KLVLENKK
+77 KIVLENDK
-85 IYIEIDTKGANISM
+85 IYLEIDTKGANITL
-99 LNLKEFTN
+99 LNLKEYTK
-107 YNDDSLMLV
+107 YNDESLILV
-116 DLDNSSFNISIP
+116 DLDNSSLNISLPDNQNSRI
-128 NNYNGTIDSKDII
+128 IDSKDII
-141 FDSDIIERNKKVKL
+141 FDSDILEENKKIKL
-155 TGYISDKDF
+155 TGYISDDDS
-164 IEITY
+164 IEIIY
-169 NLDNDSYMLDYQIKL
+169 NLDNDSFMLDYQLKF
-184 NGFDTNSDQN
+184 NGFETYQNQN
-194 DFFISWTK
+194 DFYISWIK

-210 IDYENR
+210 LDYENR

-231 LSATGSSDKVIDDVN
+231 LSITGSSDKIIDDVN

-259 MFENKVDKIQI
+259 MFEDKLDKIQI
-270 FSENLASVEVLDKKY
+270 FSENLASIDELEKKY

-295 DTNNSSSDFRF
+295 EINNSTSDFRF

-312 YNTLKGYNL
+312 YDSLKEYNL
-321 GIERSVPVGWGIFG
+321 GIENSVPVGWGIFG

-394 NEKYKDDPMKKQQ
+394 NEKYKDDPMKRQQ

-460 YDSILDLG
+460 YDSILDFG

-497 GGQMMPSSQTGGV
+497 GGQMMPASQTGGV
-510 NMKLIMYMMP
+510 NMKLIMYLMP

-534 SLYYFI
+534 SLYYFV
-540 SNLLTIILML
+540 SNLLTIMLML

-560 KILREIEENKQKP
+560 KILREIEQNKQKP
-573 VKAGGFR
+573 IKVGGFR

-592 QKRNNERRR
+592 QKRNNERKS

>member
-30 NIPAIVENDS
+30 SIPAIVENDTEI
-40 QNIEKTISEDQLL
+40 IENTISED
-53 EDQLLIDNKT
+53 ELLIDNKP
-63 KEIKEDDKYSFQQK
+63 KEIKKENKYDFEQK
-77 KLVLENKK
+77 KIVLENDK
-85 IYIEIDTKGANISM
+85 IYLEIDTKGANITL
-99 LNLKEFTN
+99 LNLKEYTN
-107 YNDDSLMLV
+107 YNDESLMLV
-116 DLDNSSFNISIP
+116 DLDNSSLNISIP
-128 NNYNGTIDSKDII
+128 DNQNSRIIDTKDII
-141 FDSDIIERNKKVKL
+141 FDSDILQENKKIKL
-155 TGYISDKDF
+155 TGYISDDDI
-164 IEITY
+164 IEIIY
-169 NLDNDSYMLDYQIKL
+169 NLDNDSFMLDYQVKF
-184 NGFDTNSDQN
+184 NGFETYQNQN
-194 DFFISWTK
+194 DFYISWIK

-210 IDYENR
+210 LDYENR

-231 LSATGSSDKVIDDVN
+231 LSITGSSDKIIDDVN

-259 MFENKVDKIQI
+259 MFEDKLDKIQI
-270 FSENLASVEVLDKKY
+270 FSENLASIDELEKKY

-295 DTNNSSSDFRF
+295 EINNSTSDFRF

-312 YNTLKGYNL
+312 YDSLKEYNI
-321 GIERSVPVGWGIFG
+321 GIENSVPVGWGIFG

-394 NEKYKDDPMKKQQ
+394 NEKYKDDPMKRQQ

-460 YDSILDLG
+460 YDSILDFG

-497 GGQMMPSSQTGGV
+497 GGQMMPASQTGGV
-510 NMKLIMYMMP
+510 NMKLIMYLMP

-534 SLYYFI
+534 SLYYFV

-560 KILREIEENKQKP
+560 KILREIEQNKQKP
-573 VKAGGFR
+573 IKVGGFR

-592 QKRNNERRR
+592 QKRNNERKS

>member
-30 NIPAIVENDS
+30 SIPAIVENDAEI
-40 QNIEKTISEDQLL
+40 IENTISED
-53 EDQLLIDNKT
+53 ELLIDNKP
-63 KEIKEDDKYSFQQK
+63 KEIKKENKYDFEQK
-77 KLVLENKK
+77 KIVLENDK
-85 IYIEIDTKGANISM
+85 IYLEIDTKGANISL
-99 LNLKEFTN
+99 LNLKEYTN
-107 YNDDSLMLV
+107 YNDESLMLV
-116 DLDNSSFNISIP
+116 DLDNSSLNISLP
-128 NNYNGTIDSKDII
+128 DSQNNRIIDSKDII
-141 FDSDIIERNKKVKL
+141 FDSDILEENKKIKL
-155 TGYISDKDF
+155 TGYISDDDS
-164 IEITY
+164 IEIIY
-169 NLDNDSYMLDYQIKL
+169 NLDNDSFMLDYQLKF
-184 NGFDTNSDQN
+184 NGFQTYQNQN
-194 DFFISWTK
+194 DFYISWIK

-210 IDYENR
+210 LDYENR

-231 LSATGSSDKVIDDVN
+231 LSITGSSDKIIDDVN

-259 MFENKVDKIQI
+259 MFEDKLDKIQI
-270 FSENLASVEVLDKKY
+270 FSENLASIDELEKKY

-295 DTNNSSSDFRF
+295 EINNSTSDFRF

-312 YNTLKGYNL
+312 YDTLKEYNL
-321 GIERSVPVGWGIFG
+321 GIENSVPVGWGIFG

-394 NEKYKDDPMKKQQ
+394 NEKYKDDPMKRQQ

-460 YDSILDLG
+460 YDSILDFG

-497 GGQMMPSSQTGGV
+497 GGQMMPASQTGGV
-510 NMKLIMYMMP
+510 NMKLIMYLMP

-534 SLYYFI
+534 SLYYFV

-560 KILREIEENKQKP
+560 KILREIEQNKQKP
-573 VKAGGFR
+573 IKVGGFR

-592 QKRNNERRR
+592 QKRNNERKS

>member
-30 NIPAIVENDS
+30 SIPAIVGNDAEIIEN
-40 QNIEKTISEDQLL
+40 TISED
-53 EDQLLIDNKT
+53 ELLIDNKP
-63 KEIKEDDKYSFQQK
+63 KEIKKENKYDFEQK
-77 KLVLENKK
+77 KIVLENDK
-85 IYIEIDTKGANISM
+85 IYLEIDTKGANITL
-99 LNLKEFTN
+99 LNLKEYTN
-107 YNDDSLMLV
+107 YNDESLMLV
-116 DLDNSSFNISIP
+116 DLDNSSLNISLPDNQNSRI
-128 NNYNGTIDSKDII
+128 IDSKDII
-141 FDSDIIERNKKVKL
+141 FDSDILEENKKIKL
-155 TGYISDKDF
+155 TGYISDDDS
-164 IEITY
+164 IEIIY
-169 NLDNDSYMLDYQIKL
+169 NLDNDSFMLDYQLKF
-184 NGFDTNSDQN
+184 NGFQTYQNQN
-194 DFFISWTK
+194 DFYISWIK

-210 IDYENR
+210 LDYENR

-231 LSATGSSDKVIDDVN
+231 LSITGSSDKIIDDVN

-259 MFENKVDKIQI
+259 MFEDKLDKIQI
-270 FSENLASVEVLDKKY
+270 FSENLASIDELEKKY

-295 DTNNSSSDFRF
+295 EINNSTSDFRF

-312 YNTLKGYNL
+312 YDTLKEYNL
-321 GIERSVPVGWGIFG
+321 GIESSVPVGWGIFG

-394 NEKYKDDPMKKQQ
+394 NEKYKDDPMKRQQ

-460 YDSILDLG
+460 YDSILDFG

-497 GGQMMPSSQTGGV
+497 GGQMMPASQTGGV
-510 NMKLIMYMMP
+510 NMKLIMYLMP

-534 SLYYFI
+534 SLYYFV
-540 SNLLTIILML
+540 SNLLTIMLML

-560 KILREIEENKQKP
+560 KILREIEQNKQKP
-573 VKAGGFR
+573 IKVGGFR

-592 QKRNNERRR
+592 QKRNNERKS

>member
-30 NIPAIVENDS
+30 SIPAIVENDAEI
-40 QNIEKTISEDQLL
+40 IENTISED
-53 EDQLLIDNKT
+53 ELLIDNKP
-63 KEIKEDDKYSFQQK
+63 KEIKKENKYDFEQK
-77 KLVLENKK
+77 KIVLENDK
-85 IYIEIDTKGANISM
+85 IYLEIDTKGANITL
-99 LNLKEFTN
+99 LNLKEYTN
-107 YNDDSLMLV
+107 YNDESLMLV
-116 DLDNSSFNISIP
+116 DLDNSSLNISLP
-128 NNYNGTIDSKDII
+128 DSQNNRIIDSKDII
-141 FDSDIIERNKKVKL
+141 FDSDILEENKKIKL
-155 TGYISDKDF
+155 TGYISDDDS
-164 IEITY
+164 IEIIY
-169 NLDNDSYMLDYQIKL
+169 NLDNDSFMLDYQLKF
-184 NGFDTNSDQN
+184 NGFQTYQNQN
-194 DFFISWTK
+194 DFYISWIK

-210 IDYENR
+210 LDYENR

-231 LSATGSSDKVIDDVN
+231 LSITGSSDKIIDDVN

-259 MFENKVDKIQI
+259 MFEDKLDKIQI
-270 FSENLASVEVLDKKY
+270 FSENLASIDELEKKY

-295 DTNNSSSDFRF
+295 EINNSTSDFRF

-312 YNTLKGYNL
+312 YDTLKEYNL
-321 GIERSVPVGWGIFG
+321 GIENSVPVGWGIFG

-394 NEKYKDDPMKKQQ
+394 NEKYKDDPMKRQQ

-460 YDSILDLG
+460 YDSILDFG

-497 GGQMMPSSQTGGV
+497 GGQMMPASQTGGV
-510 NMKLIMYMMP
+510 NMKLIMYLMP

-534 SLYYFI
+534 SLYYFV
-540 SNLLTIILML
+540 SNLLTIMLML

-560 KILREIEENKQKP
+560 KILREIEQNKQKP
-573 VKAGGFR
+573 IKVGGFR

-592 QKRNNERRR
+592 QKRNNERKS

>member
-1 MEENRNDPLTFIGFL
+1 MEENRNDPFQFIGFL
-16 LISIIIMFWYYSNQ
+16 LISIILMFWFYSSQ
-30 NIPAIVENDS
+30 NIPEIVENDIEV
-40 QNIEKTISEDQLL
+40 IEKTISED
-53 EDQLLIDNKT
+53 EILIDNNSE
-63 KEIKEDDKYSFQQK
+63 EINEDGEFNFEQK
-77 KLVLENKK
+77 KLILENDK
-85 IYIEIDTKGANISM
+85 IYMEIDSKGANIT
-99 LNLKEFTN
+99 LLHLKEFTN
-107 YNDDSLMLV
+107 YNNDSLMLV
-116 DLDNSSFNISIP
+116 DSNNYSFNISIP
-128 NNYNGTIDSKDII
+128 NNFNSEEII

-169 NLDNDSYMLDYQIKL
+169 NLDSDSYMLDYQLKL
-184 NGFDTNSDQN
+184 NGFETYSNQN
-194 DFFISWTK
+194 DFSISWNK

-210 IDYENR
+210 LDYENR

-231 LSATGSSDKVIDDVN
+231 LTVTGDADKVIDDVN

-259 MFENKVDKIQI
+259 MFENKLDQIQI
-270 FSENLASVEVLDKKY
+270 FSENLASIEELEKKY

-295 DTNNSSSDFRF
+295 DTNNSGLDFRF

-312 YNTLKGYNL
+312 YHTLKEYDL

-394 NEKYKDDPMKKQQ
+394 NKKYKDDPMKRQQ
-407 ETMSLYTRS
+407 ETMSLYTKS
-416 GANPMAGCL
+416 GANPMSGCL

-460 YDSILDLG
+460 FDSILDLG

-520 LMMLFFFNNYASGL
+520 IMMLFFFNNYASGL
-534 SLYYFI
+534 SLYYFV

-560 KILREIEENKQKP
+560 KILTQIEENKQKP
-573 VKAGGFR
+573 VKVGGFR

-592 QKRNNERRR
+592 QKRNNEKRR

>member
-30 NIPAIVENDS
+30 SIPAIVENDAEI
-40 QNIEKTISEDQLL
+40 IENTISED
-53 EDQLLIDNKT
+53 ELLIDNKP
-63 KEIKEDDKYSFQQK
+63 KEIKKENKYDFEQK
-77 KLVLENKK
+77 KIVLENDK
-85 IYIEIDTKGANISM
+85 IYLEIDTKGANITL
-99 LNLKEFTN
+99 LNLKEYTN
-107 YNDDSLMLV
+107 YNDESLMLV
-116 DLDNSSFNISIP
+116 DLDNSSLNISLP
-128 NNYNGTIDSKDII
+128 DSQNNRIIDSKDII
-141 FDSDIIERNKKVKL
+141 FDSDILEENKKIKL
-155 TGYISDKDF
+155 TGYISDDDS
-164 IEITY
+164 IEIIY
-169 NLDNDSYMLDYQIKL
+169 NLDNDSFMLDYQLKF
-184 NGFDTNSDQN
+184 NGFQTYQNQN
-194 DFFISWTK
+194 DFYISWIK

-210 IDYENR
+210 LDYENR

-231 LSATGSSDKVIDDVN
+231 LSITGSSDKIIDDVN

-259 MFENKVDKIQI
+259 MFEDKLDKIQI
-270 FSENLASVEVLDKKY
+270 FSENLASIDELEKKY

-295 DTNNSSSDFRF
+295 EINNSTSDFRF

-312 YNTLKGYNL
+312 YDSLKEYNL
-321 GIERSVPVGWGIFG
+321 GIENSVPVGWGIFG

-394 NEKYKDDPMKKQQ
+394 NEKYKDDPMKRQQ

-460 YDSILDLG
+460 YDSILDFG

-497 GGQMMPSSQTGGV
+497 GGQMMPASQTGGV
-510 NMKLIMYMMP
+510 NMKLIMYLMP

-534 SLYYFI
+534 SLYYFV
-540 SNLLTIILML
+540 SNLLTIMLML

-560 KILREIEENKQKP
+560 KILREIEQNKQKP
-573 VKAGGFR
+573 IKVGGVR

-592 QKRNNERRR
+592 QKRNNERKS